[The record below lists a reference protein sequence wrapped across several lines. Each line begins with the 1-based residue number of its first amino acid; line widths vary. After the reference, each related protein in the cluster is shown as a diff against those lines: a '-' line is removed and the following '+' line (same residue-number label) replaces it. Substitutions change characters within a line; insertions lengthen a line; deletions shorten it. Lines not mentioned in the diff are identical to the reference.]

1 MGVPDRRDAKDEPR
15 GPTTCPICGAGTLVD
30 IAFDAGTGERPRGQ
44 PPKQYADS
52 SEVDVYSC
60 GHEVVGESLARADEP
75 LDVET
80 RTSDEP
86 VEPTG
91 NDTGTRRTIGGG
103 A

>member
-1 MGVPDRRDAKDEPR
+1 MAY
-15 GPTTCPICGAGTLVD
+15 
-30 IAFDAGTGERPRGQ
+30 DAGTGDRVPGERPMQ
-44 PPKQYADS
+44 LADS

-86 VEPTG
+86 VEPTDEG
-91 NDTGTRRTIGGG
+91 PRTRRVVGDER
-103 A
+103 

>member
-1 MGVPDRRDAKDEPR
+1 MAYDAGSGDR
-15 GPTTCPICGAGTLVD
+15 GPG
-30 IAFDAGTGERPRGQ
+30 R

-60 GHEVVGESLARADEP
+60 GHELVGESLATADEP

-86 VEPTG
+86 VGPT
-91 NDTGTRRTIGGG
+91 DEDPGTHRVVGGSR
-103 A
+103 

>member
-1 MGVPDRRDAKDEPR
+1 MAY
-15 GPTTCPICGAGTLVD
+15 
-30 IAFDAGTGERPRGQ
+30 DAGTGDRGPGERL
-44 PPKQYADS
+44 KQLADS

-86 VEPTG
+86 VAPT
-91 NDTGTRRTIGGG
+91 DTGPG
-103 A
+103 APRVVEGES